1 MQNKKFRIEYNTNKK
16 VLMIH
21 SFSTNDE
28 KLDEKF
34 PNDKIS
40 EFKIEKILENN
51 ILSTKFKSL
60 ITDYLITFDDGL
72 YQQIKLIN
80 LFDKNKVIFF
90 PSFGLLR
97 DESLPPKPL
106 ENSFAH
112 INKTTSLSTFMTS
125 TEVCDLMHTGYR
137 IGMHGWYHLDMRTIN
152 EYNIGQLENHNQ
164 LGESIKPN
172 DRLTKKNFRKFKDII
187 TDIKTDAEKC
197 VNEYYQFIIKD
208 LNSYIMD
215 DELILYFCT
224 PYNCI
229 NEYQKLYINFV
240 KDFLDKKSFP
250 TNIPKKIKVFSFER
264 ESIEKFIKDNYAII

>member
-1 MQNKKFRIEYNTNKK
+1 MQNKKFKIEYNTNKK

-21 SFSTNDE
+21 SFSTDDE
-28 KLDEKF
+28 KLDEIF

-40 EFKIEKILENN
+40 EFKIETILENN
-51 ILSTKFKSL
+51 ILSTKFKTL
-60 ITDYLITFDDGL
+60 INDYLITFDDGL

-80 LFDKNKVIFF
+80 LFDKDKVIFF

-97 DESLPPKPL
+97 DENLLPKPL

-152 EYNIGQLENHNQ
+152 EYNIGQLEIYTQPN
-164 LGESIKPN
+164 EPN
-172 DRLTKKNFRKFKDII
+172 DNRIKKKFRKFKDII
-187 TDIKTDAEKC
+187 TDIKIDAEKC
-197 VNEYYQFIIKD
+197 VDEYYKFIIKD
-208 LNSYIMD
+208 LNSYIID
-215 DELILYFCT
+215 NELILYFCT

-229 NEYQKLYINFV
+229 NEYQKLYINFI
-240 KDFLDKKSFP
+240 KDFLDKKSLP